1 MKNVKD
7 RRRPLF
13 WGIFLT
19 LRLRGFS
26 AFSFFSSIDIYL
38 YIIYIYTIYIYYLYI
53 ITKKREAKGKRLRE
67 QGDLMS
73 KKLGEKR
80 GV

>member
-26 AFSFFSSIDIYL
+26 AFSFFSL
-38 YIIYIYTIYIYYLYI
+38 LIIYILSIYIISIYI
-53 ITKKREAKGKRLRE
+53 ITKKREAKRP
-67 QGDLMS
+67 
-73 KKLGEKR
+73 
-80 GV
+80 